1 MSLLSAYELIKQ
13 LKGMMG
19 EIQSGGF
26 QRALGR
32 WFEKRVLKMRESGYY
47 TVGMPLIIRTAAPPN
62 IYKNCW
68 ECI

>member
-26 QRALGR
+26 QRVLGR
-32 WFEKRVLKMRESGYY
+32 WFEKRVLKVRESGYY
-47 TVGMPLIIRTAAPPN
+47 IVDMPLIIRTAAPPN
-62 IYKNCW
+62 V
-68 ECI
+68 